1 MTKARRLP
9 AIENQCTV
17 GVLVSEGHRCL
28 LPSNYRAVMRK
39 ALRDGMAENGDTPAG
54 TFDIVRVAPR
64 GAGLLEVIVRRRYV
78 K

>member
-9 AIENQCTV
+9 SVENQYAV
-17 GVLVSEGHRCL
+17 SVLVPEGHRCL

-54 TFDIVRVAPR
+54 TFDIVGVTPR
-64 GAGLLEVIVRRRYV
+64 GAGLLAVTVRRRGT
-78 K
+78 